1 MSVDGRNLSPS
12 QALTRIQAEGFRS
25 LRSVELCPGRVTVLI
40 GPNGAGKSN
49 VVGALRLLHALV
61 RRSLRRYVAEAGGAS
76 RVLHFG
82 PKSTPALKISL
93 GFVSDGRAGSY
104 TVTLGHDATD
114 SLYVRE
120 EVAAV
125 AIDADRTA
133 STSLASD
140 EPEARLLLLGS
151 RPDEDAARDA
161 FQCVSRIGLLHVHDT
176 SERSALRQNGHVA
189 DTTHL
194 RPDGGNLAAVLYHLA
209 TSAASDARASWRRI
223 ESLMQRVAPY
233 VKTLEPELLTPEA
246 PESSSV
252 RLRWTDQRDYR
263 FDVADLSDGTLR
275 ALALFTA
282 LAQPASSLPAF
293 LCIDEPELG
302 LHPAAINLL
311 VELIRS
317 VSDRCQVMLA
327 TQSPALLDH
336 FAPEEVVVVE
346 QHDGETSLR
355 RLDPAALEGW
365 LEDYRLSELYDKNVL
380 GGRP

>member
-1 MSVDGRNLSPS
+1 MTDIELS
-12 QALTRIQAEGFRS
+12 RIRIEGFRS
-25 LRSVELCPGRVTVLI
+25 LRDVTLTPGRVTVLI

-49 VVGALRLLHALV
+49 LVGALRLLHVLV
-61 RRSLRRYVAEAGGAS
+61 RRSLQRSVAEAGGAS
-76 RVLHFG
+76 RLLHFG
-82 PKSTPALKISL
+82 PKVTPTLSL
-93 GFVSDGRAGSY
+93 SVNFVRGGRGGSY
-104 TVTLGHDATD
+104 AVTLAPDATD
-114 SLYVRE
+114 GLYVQS
-120 EVAAV
+120 EVARGSSQRGAETVSSELAADVRESRLAV
-125 AIDADRTA
+125 VGIGPTNV
-133 STSLASD
+133 
-140 EPEARLLLLGS
+140 
-151 RPDEDAARDA
+151 AAREA
-161 FQCVSRIGLLHVHDT
+161 YLCVSRLGLLHVHDT

-189 DTTHL
+189 DTSYL

-209 TSAASDARASWRRI
+209 VSTSPDARAAWRRI
-223 ESLMQRVAPY
+223 ESLIQRVAPY
-233 VKTLEPELLTPEA
+233 VKTLEPELLNPEA
-246 PESSSV
+246 PERSAV
-252 RLRWTDQRDYR
+252 RLRWTDQRDHR

-282 LAQPASSLPAF
+282 LAQPASTLPAF

-302 LHPAAINLL
+302 LHPAAISLL

-355 RLDPAALEGW
+355 RLDAEALKEW
-365 LEDYRLSELYDKNVL
+365 LEDYTLSELYDKNVL

>member
-1 MSVDGRNLSPS
+1 MNGTASDAHR
-12 QALTRIQAEGFRS
+12 ALTQLHILGFRS
-25 LRSVELCPGRVTVLI
+25 LRHVTLTPGRVTVLI

-49 VVGALRLLHALV
+49 LVGALHLLHALV
-61 RRSLRRYVAEAGGAS
+61 RRSLRRYVADAGGAS

-82 PKSTPALKISL
+82 PKSTPSMKISL
-93 GFVSDGRAGSY
+93 DFHSDERAGSY
-104 TVTLGHDATD
+104 AVTLSHDATD
-114 SLYVRE
+114 SLYVRDE
-120 EVAAV
+120 IATLAT
-125 AIDADRTA
+125 DGDTTA
-133 STSLASD
+133 STTLASD

-151 RPDEDAARDA
+151 RPDEDAARHA

-176 SERSALRQNGHVA
+176 SERSALRQNGHAA

-209 TSAASDARASWRRI
+209 TSAAPDARAAWRRI

-233 VKTLEPELLTPEA
+233 VKALEPELLSPEA
-246 PESSSV
+246 PESSAV
-252 RLRWTDQRDYR
+252 RLRWTDQRDHR